1 MFAKAIATFFRM
13 DNQTWQGHANPWC
26 FWTRLT
32 VAPLVFLAIWS
43 RVWIGWWSLL
53 AVAIALLWNWYN
65 ARLFAP
71 PKSTDNWAS
80 KSVLGERVWINRHHV
95 PIPDHHR
102 IFPQLLTGLAAI
114 GSAIALYGLWVLN
127 LPLTLLGLLLIYIGK
142 LWFLDRMV
150 WLYEDMKNAT
160 PEYASWLY

>member
-1 MFAKAIATFFRM
+1 MFATAIANTLRM
-13 DNQTWQGHANPWC
+13 DDQTWQGHANPWC

-32 VAPLVFLAIWS
+32 VAPLLFLAIWS
-43 RVWIGWWSLL
+43 RAWLGWWSLL
-53 AVAIALLWNWYN
+53 PIAATLLWNWYN
-65 ARLFAP
+65 ARLFSP

-80 KSVLGERVWINRHHV
+80 KSVLGERVWINRQQV
-95 PIPDHHR
+95 PIPTHHR
-102 IFPQLLTGLAAI
+102 TFPHFLTGLAAI
-114 GSAIALYGLWVLN
+114 GSIISIYGLWTLN

-150 WLYEDMKNAT
+150 WLYEDMKTAT

>member
-1 MFAKAIATFFRM
+1 MFANAIANTFRM
-13 DNQTWQGHANPWC
+13 DDKTWRGHANPWC

-32 VAPLVFLAIWS
+32 VAPLLFLTIWS
-43 RVWIGWWSLL
+43 RVWLGWWSLIF
-53 AVAIALLWNWYN
+53 VAAALLWNWYN

-71 PKSTDNWAS
+71 PKSTNNWAS
-80 KSVLGERVWINRHHV
+80 KSVLGERVWINRQQV
-95 PIPDHHR
+95 PIPAHHR
-102 IFPQLLTGLAAI
+102 TFPQFLAGLAAI
-114 GSAIALYGLWVLN
+114 GSSVAIYGLWALN

-150 WLYEDMKNAT
+150 WLYEDMKTAT